1 MLSIPA
7 LSLSFSFSVLHDPTF
22 KTAPPSPPSCS
33 RAHLPL
39 MPIVLSSLSLSSY
52 FSLLLLHSLSLLSLC
67 VFVSLSVNL
76 SQLNLLNL
84 ALNYSVTFSLQHT
97 FWYTSRMC
105 NSLPS

>member
-7 LSLSFSFSVLHDPTF
+7 LSLSL
-22 KTAPPSPPSCS
+22 
-33 RAHLPL
+33 
-39 MPIVLSSLSLSSY
+39 SLSLCFTIPPSK
-52 FSLLLLHSLSLLSLC
+52 LLLLLSFLLARAPSADAYCSLLSTLILLSALASLSLSLLSLC

-84 ALNYSVTFSLQHT
+84 ALIYSVTFSLQHT

-105 NSLPS
+105 SSLPS

>member
-39 MPIVLSSLSLSSY
+39 MPIVLSSLSQFILLSA
-52 FSLLLLHSLSLLSLC
+52 LASLSLPPLTVC
-67 VFVSLSVNL
+67 VCVSFSQSLSTEPPESC
-76 SQLNLLNL
+76 SQLLCHFLFATHLL
-84 ALNYSVTFSLQHT
+84 VHK
-97 FWYTSRMC
+97 
-105 NSLPS
+105 

>member
-1 MLSIPA
+1 MH
-7 LSLSFSFSVLHDPTF
+7 SLSFSFSVLHDPTF

-39 MPIVLSSLSLSSY
+39 MPIVLSSPLSY
-52 FSLLLLHSLSLLSLC
+52 FSLFLLHSLSLLSLC

-84 ALNYSVTFSLQHT
+84 ALIYSVTFSLQHT

-105 NSLPS
+105 SSLPS

>member
-7 LSLSFSFSVLHDPTF
+7 LSLFLFLCASRSHLQNCSSFSSFLLAR
-22 KTAPPSPPSCS
+22 APSADAYCS
-33 RAHLPL
+33 L
-39 MPIVLSSLSLSSY
+39 LSSLILLSALASL
-52 FSLLLLHSLSLLSLC
+52 SLSLLSLC

-84 ALNYSVTFSLQHT
+84 ALIYSVTFSLQHT

-105 NSLPS
+105 SSLPS

>member
-39 MPIVLSSLSLSSY
+39 MPIVFSSPPSY

-84 ALNYSVTFSLQHT
+84 ALIYSVTFSLQHT

-105 NSLPS
+105 SSLPS